1 MSSPSAIPPAELHL
15 HHQPS
20 SIPGTMVFV
29 PNLAGKLHHLDSSF
43 LIQVRDA
50 PFQAFSQCHC
60 GARTL
65 TATLLPQAKDATVT
79 KTLRIQPKS
88 WQEKNLAA
96 KLLYVELPFFF
107 PSFFDFLGPKGHGIT
122 WGCAEP
128 GTSIWV
134 PTRTP
139 LGEGRATQR
148 GKNDVDD
155 ADASSSSASPL
166 TPREQPAPVF
176 SQIWPP
182 KDGMSPFH
190 IPKRGQLGSAS
201 TGR

>member
-50 PFQAFSQCHC
+50 PFQAFSQCHW

-107 PSFFDFLGPKGHGIT
+107 PSFFLLFRTQGTRHHLGMCRAWNIHLGPHQDI
-122 WGCAEP
+122 P
-128 GTSIWV
+128 G
-134 PTRTP
+134 
-139 LGEGRATQR
+139 R
-148 GKNDVDD
+148 GK
-155 ADASSSSASPL
+155 SH
-166 TPREQPAPVF
+166 TKGE
-176 SQIWPP
+176 
-182 KDGMSPFH
+182 K
-190 IPKRGQLGSAS
+190 
-201 TGR
+201 